1 MNGFISKMTLIQE
14 PFGTKAW
21 TIHKSIL
28 PCAEIPFYFDEW
40 EQQG

>member
-21 TIHKSIL
+21 TIH
-28 PCAEIPFYFDEW
+28 
-40 EQQG
+40 